1 MGRFL
6 PPIIQS
12 HYFRTH
18 VTLIMARFDV
28 EYPTVA
34 DAVIEAAKKLSKF
47 PRQKYF

>member
-18 VTLIMARFDV
+18 VTLIMARFALTD
-28 EYPTVA
+28 
-34 DAVIEAAKKLSKF
+34 LC
-47 PRQKYF
+47 